1 MMRMDLRSVRLGMG
15 AQVGALS
22 GMRRPRRKRY
32 LDEPFDPCLKIPLN
46 QCLNVLSRGTS
57 RQPDI
62 I

>member
-1 MMRMDLRSVRLGMG
+1 MG